1 MFRGITALNLDAK
14 GRMAIPSRYRER
26 LQNDADGQLILTLDH
41 RGQCLLLYPLPV
53 WETIERELIEAPNLL
68 EVVDQLKHTLIGHAT
83 ECEPDAQGRILLP
96 TMLRE
101 LVGIDRQVTLV
112 GLGNKFELWDGQA
125 WDQRRKGWL
134 QAAQDGAVQL
144 PEQLSRLAF

>member
-26 LQNDADGQLILTLDH
+26 LLADGVEQLILTLDH
-41 RGQCLLLYPLPV
+41 RGHCLLLYPLPV
-53 WETIERELIEAPNLL
+53 WEAIERELIGAPNLL
-68 EVVDQLKHTLIGHAT
+68 AVVDQLKHTLIGHAT

-96 TMLRE
+96 GMLRE
-101 LVGIDRQVTLV
+101 LVGIDRQVALV
-112 GLGNKFELWDGQA
+112 GLGNKFELWDEVA
-125 WDQRRKGWL
+125 WAERRKDWL
-134 QAAQDGAVQL
+134 RAAQDGAVQL

>member
-1 MFRGITALNLDAK
+1 MFRGITALSLDAK

-26 LQNDADGQLILTLDH
+26 LLADGVEQLILTLDH

-53 WETIERELIEAPNLL
+53 WEAIERELISAPNLL
-68 EVVDQLKHTLIGHAT
+68 AVVDQLKHTLIGHAT

-96 TMLRE
+96 GMLRE
-101 LVGIDRQVTLV
+101 LVGIDRQVALV
-112 GLGNKFELWDGQA
+112 GLGNKFELWDEAA
-125 WDQRRKGWL
+125 WAERRKDWL
-134 QAAQDGAVQL
+134 RAAQDGAVQL

>member
-1 MFRGITALNLDAK
+1 MFRGITALSLDAK

-26 LQNDADGQLILTLDH
+26 LLADGVEQLILTLDH

-53 WETIERELIEAPNLL
+53 WEAIERELISAPNLL
-68 EVVDQLKHTLIGHAT
+68 AVVDQLKHTLIGHAT

-96 TMLRE
+96 GMLRE
-101 LVGIDRQVTLV
+101 LVGIDRQVALV
-112 GLGNKFELWDGQA
+112 GLGNKFELWDEAA
-125 WDQRRKGWL
+125 WSERRKDWL
-134 QAAQDGAVQL
+134 RAAQDGAVQL

>member
-1 MFRGITALNLDAK
+1 MFRGITTLSLDAK

-26 LQNDADGQLILTLDH
+26 LLADGVEQLILTLDH

-53 WETIERELIEAPNLL
+53 WEAIERELIGAPNLL
-68 EVVDQLKHTLIGHAT
+68 AVVDQLKHTLIGHAT

-96 TMLRE
+96 GMLRE
-101 LVGIDRQVTLV
+101 LVGIDRQVALV
-112 GLGNKFELWDGQA
+112 GLGNKFELWDEAA
-125 WDQRRKGWL
+125 WGERRKDWL
-134 QAAQDGAVQL
+134 RAAQDGAVQL